1 MPGKA
6 HRDSRTRRTTLV
18 CVVVCLG
25 ALALVSFAFPP
36 AGHESAD
43 SLGGFRDTA
52 ATPIAVK
59 SPAAWS
65 ESAES
70 KQLELQLEAICPQAV
85 HAWRQEIDASHTAA
99 NPEAGPHRPTET
111 PVFEQLAAREPRRQL
126 MATKAV
132 GGVRVAT
139 RPDRRST
146 QASSDWLVSPEN
158 WFVPEDEQP
167 GESTTG
173 AAPDNSHAPATVEE
187 PPQATGEVA
196 PTIERVPPD
205 AARPAPVPTLTGAND
220 RDKRASEPLFA
231 PPVGTTSAE
240 PVYTEPIDN
249 GPQNVV
255 GSPFAHPPIGAA
267 PNGAVQADLGFDPV
281 GDRLPSPHGASPTT
295 SDAAKRAGEEAH
307 RELLAKNCYP
317 SAQECAT
324 CHQKIYDEWAVSS
337 HAYAFVSPM
346 FQKFE
351 QKIREVSQGTVGH
364 FCYRCHA
371 PVSTAMGVGQDEPLW
386 NLSQVEREGV
396 TCIACHRV
404 KYRYTKS
411 NGDRR
416 IEPGDIYDPVYGGI
430 GGDGVAKAIAD
441 ASTYKIKTSP
451 DEKGPGQAIHREG
464 RYFDQLGKSEFCT
477 SCHQVAVHPG
487 IKLEVVWEQH
497 RQSPARKKGISCQ
510 DCHMGKV
517 PGIASGYEVGA
528 IAEVN
533 EKTVCD
539 TRKHGNHTFYG
550 PGYSIAHPG
559 IFPFHKDASRWT
571 MDEWLLFDWRAGW
584 GTDDFEDADD
594 DGKIVVQFPK
604 VWAEADDR
612 YDAREIVADNQ
623 KRLARKTEL
632 RRQVME
638 NGSHVDGPFF
648 KSPPQRGRD
657 LVLHYNVSNTNEG
670 HNLPTASLGAQP
682 QLWANVVLIDP
693 DGQRVWETGYTDHWG
708 DLCDIHSQDVRRG
721 IAPFDSQL
729 FNLQTMFLIT
739 GATGTDR
746 EFYLPVN
753 VDFDQLPFLR
763 PGAIPTSVTNHPPFI
778 RMESRSIAPLGVKRV
793 KYKIPAEAICKPGT
807 YRLSFRMRSRTEPI
821 YFMRFCESTIEMQR
835 SMNEGILDIHP
846 YSVEFVVE

>member
-6 HRDSRTRRTTLV
+6 HRGPRFRHTTFV
-18 CVVVCLG
+18 CVVG
-25 ALALVSFAFPP
+25 SIAALAIASTAFPP
-36 AGHESAD
+36 QQNTATPVSPDPPGHC
-43 SLGGFRDTA
+43 RDWAVSTA
-52 ATPIAVK
+52 AT
-59 SPAAWS
+59 
-65 ESAES
+65 
-70 KQLELQLEAICPQAV
+70 QLEAQLATICPQAA
-85 HAWRQEIDASHTAA
+85 HAWRQEIESQPKVLATSATLDLDAPHQTAA
-99 NPEAGPHRPTET
+99 SG
-111 PVFEQLAAREPRRQL
+111 LAA
-126 MATKAV
+126 
-132 GGVRVAT
+132 GGRITGIRVA
-139 RPDRRST
+139 
-146 QASSDWLVSPEN
+146 QAGGDWLVSPN
-158 WFVPEDEQP
+158 SWYVPEDKP
-167 GESTTG
+167 
-173 AAPDNSHAPATVEE
+173 AATVSE
-187 PPQATGEVA
+187 P
-196 PTIERVPPD
+196 RPPD
-205 AARPAPVPTLTGAND
+205 PPAG
-220 RDKRASEPLFA
+220 SIEIA
-231 PPVGTTSAE
+231 PPVDTGE
-240 PVYTEPIDN
+240 PVNQNRVERMPVDVP
-249 GPQNVV
+249 GPALTPPVDATIPLTV
-255 GSPFAHPPIGAA
+255 APDVAPGADAYGSPFGAPPIREE
-267 PNGAVQADLGFDPV
+267 DRELGFDPV
-281 GDRLPSPHGASPTT
+281 GGRLPAPHGSSANPASPTK
-295 SDAAKRAGEEAH
+295 SDAARLAGELAH

-324 CHQKIYDEWAVSS
+324 CHQKIYDEWAISS

-351 QKIREVSQGTVGH
+351 QKIRAVSQGTVGH

-371 PVSTAMGVGQDEPLW
+371 PVATAMNVGQDEPLW

-404 KYRYTKS
+404 TSRYTKS

-441 ASTYKIKTSP
+441 ASTYKAKTSP

-487 IKLEVVWEQH
+487 IKLEVVWEQY

-517 PGIASGYEVGA
+517 PGIASGYEVCA
-528 IAEVN
+528 IAVVN

-584 GTDDFEDADD
+584 GTDDFEDAID
-594 DGKIVVQFPK
+594 DGKIVVQFPQ
-604 VWAEADDR
+604 VWADVDDR
-612 YDAREIVADNQ
+612 YDARDIVDDNQ

-657 LVLHYNVSNTNEG
+657 LVLHYHVSNTNEG

-793 KYKIPAEAICKPGT
+793 KYKIPAEALCKPGT

-821 YFMRFCESTIEMQR
+821 YFMRFCDSTIEMQR

-846 YSVEFVVE
+846 YSAEFVVE